1 MRPLVDLGIAQR
13 SGGGWFVR
21 RDVLR
26 AVEEFE
32 RLRKRTGF
40 EGDLF
45 EFITA
50 VFKNTQEVVKRKTA
64 VEVIAEEHGVSSS
77 AVLELL
83 ETLLDEIVW
92 KTEEDLKKL
101 TEDIKEGR
109 IVFIADRVK
118 ERFVAGNREEIDHL
132 MKDKGMTEDE
142 AFVFLLNNFLSF
154 VPVSCSIWRDA
165 EKVAGAGKLER
176 WLRDKVA
183 EDGHGKLYELV
194 PVPKEIYDSAV
205 KEVEKLP
212 EEDRERFREKIIK
225 YLTSALDKVRKEAR
239 ERRIRKKAG

>member
-1 MRPLVDLGIAQR
+1 MRSLVDLGIAQR
-13 SGGGWFVR
+13 SRGGWSVR

-32 RLRKRTGF
+32 RLRERTGF

-50 VFKNTQEVVKRKTA
+50 VFRNTQEVMKRKTA
-64 VEVIAEEHGVSSS
+64 VEAIAEEHGVSPS

-118 ERFVAGNREEIDHL
+118 ERFVAGNREEIGRL
-132 MKDKGMTEDE
+132 MKNEGMTEDE
-142 AFVFLLNNFLSF
+142 AFIFLLNSFLSF
-154 VPVSCSIWRDA
+154 VPVSCSLWKDV
-165 EKVAGAGKLER
+165 ENVAGAGELER
-176 WLRDKVA
+176 WLQNKVI

-225 YLTSALDKVRKEAR
+225 YLVSAFDKVRKEAR
-239 ERRIRKKAG
+239 ERRVRKRAG